1 LSRELKK
8 RLTPLSSRPGGV
20 ISQIKET
27 GRRFGLPESPNRAHH
42 AGKPIR
48 QVEMQS
54 FSVRHPPFSRCAGL
68 ALLLLVLTSIC
79 SARDRTDVIQF
90 TNGDRI
96 TCEIIRLEKGYLY
109 VRLPYAQGEIG
120 LDWSKVARVESPQS
134 FVVADKSGQ
143 RYTGT
148 LQSVPGGSSP
158 DEAAELKVQVAGSS
172 SRQLIPGKEVV
183 ELEQTDTNFWQNLHG
198 DLSAGLNYAKQQN
211 RTQYNFESNTIFQ
224 RTKWSMAESY
234 QASFSG
240 GGNISDL
247 RNDLRLNVARQLFSP
262 RNFYQGLADFL
273 QSNEQQLDL
282 RTTVG
287 GAVGHLFSFTNSS
300 IVAAVGGVVWN
311 RERYSS
317 EATMGRTGDSAEALL
332 GTQVNFF
339 RFKTTN
345 VLADVR
351 FYPSLTDPGR
361 VRLDLNTSLKLRVA
375 KRLDWNF
382 GYYLNFDSRPPQ
394 NLPRT
399 DYGATSGLGWR
410 F

>member
-1 LSRELKK
+1 M
-8 RLTPLSSRPGGV
+8 RP
-20 ISQIKET
+20 
-27 GRRFGLPESPNRAHH
+27 
-42 AGKPIR
+42 
-48 QVEMQS
+48 EMQL
-54 FSVRHPPFSRCAGL
+54 FSVYHRCPFRYCYAG
-68 ALLLLVLTSIC
+68 LLVLLTLTGMC
-79 SARDRTDVIQF
+79 SARERTDVIQF

-96 TCEIIRLEKGYLY
+96 TCEIIKLEKGYLY
-109 VRLPYAQGEIG
+109 VRLPYAQGQIG

-134 FVVADKSGQ
+134 FVVADNTGK

-148 LQSVPGGSSP
+148 LQKVQTGSAP
-158 DEAAELKVQVAGSS
+158 EETGELKVQVMGSS
-172 SRQLIPGKEVV
+172 TSQLIPGQNVV
-183 ELEQTDTNFWQNLHG
+183 EIDQTDTKFWQNLHG

-211 RTQYNFESNTIFQ
+211 RTQYNFQSNTLFQ
-224 RTKWSMAESY
+224 RTKWAMAANY

-247 RNDLRLNVARQLFSP
+247 RNDLRLNVSRQLLSP

-282 RTTVG
+282 RTTFG
-287 GAVGHLFSFTNSS
+287 GAVGHLFSFTNNSF
-300 IVAAVGGVVWN
+300 IAAFGGAVWN

-317 EATMGRTGDSAEALL
+317 EATVGRTGDSAEAVL

-345 VLADVR
+345 ILGDAR
-351 FYPSLTDPGR
+351 LYPSLTDAGR
-361 VRLDLNTSLKLRVA
+361 VRFDLNTSLKLRLA
-375 KRLDWNF
+375 KRLDWSL

-394 NLPRT
+394 NLPKT